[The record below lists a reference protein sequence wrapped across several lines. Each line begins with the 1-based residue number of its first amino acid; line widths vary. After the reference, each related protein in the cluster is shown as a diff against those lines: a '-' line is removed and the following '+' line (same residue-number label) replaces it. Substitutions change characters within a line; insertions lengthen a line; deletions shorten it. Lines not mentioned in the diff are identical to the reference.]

1 MYKFK
6 LKEIESGEVEVYGYQ
21 TQHFDVC
28 PGAQSLYKRIVDEDL
43 VEDMDLVERSAK
55 LHDALFA
62 IEKNA
67 MQKESATDL
76 DVESAQLIADQIMA
90 MAGMMGLEAE
100 HQYVQGHV
108 DKIKEFIK

>member
-1 MYKFK
+1 
-6 LKEIESGEVEVYGYQ
+6 
-21 TQHFDVC
+21 
-28 PGAQSLYKRIVDEDL
+28 
-43 VEDMDLVERSAK
+43 
-55 LHDALFA
+55 
-62 IEKNA
+62 